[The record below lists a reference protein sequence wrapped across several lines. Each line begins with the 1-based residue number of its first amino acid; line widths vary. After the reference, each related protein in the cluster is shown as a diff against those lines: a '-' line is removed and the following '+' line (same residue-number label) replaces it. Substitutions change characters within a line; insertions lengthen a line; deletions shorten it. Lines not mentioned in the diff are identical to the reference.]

1 MRVQIQIK
9 GLPGS
14 SKLRRFA
21 AHKLQ
26 VALSR
31 FSHDIQDA
39 TVRLNDINGADRG
52 GVDKLCRVV
61 LTMKNSSV
69 VVVIEELGSNIVQ
82 AIERVADRLHQS
94 VSRKLSRVVRVDRS
108 GMRQTNLLLANA

>member
-1 MRVQIQIK
+1 MQVQIQVK

-21 AHKLQ
+21 LRKLN

-31 FSHDIQDA
+31 FSHVIQEA
-39 TVRLNDINGADRG
+39 TIRLADINGPDRG

-61 LTMKNSSV
+61 LTMRNNSV
-69 VVVIEELGSNIVQ
+69 LVIEDLGTDI
-82 AIERVADRLHQS
+82 AHTIDRVTDRLHQS
-94 VSRKLSRVVRVDRS
+94 VSRQLSRLVKIDRS
-108 GMRQTNLLLANA
+108 GMRQSTLLLAEA